1 MILAL
6 HIQLV
11 FIIVQQMPLNNP
23 LFLIPFKNGIMY
35 VVYNCI
41 MKNLSRNSEILYLNL
56 VDPLLTLYM
65 KLIILLA

>member
-11 FIIVQQMPLNNP
+11 FIIVEQMPLNNR
-23 LFLIPFKNGIMY
+23 LFLIPFKNGIKY

-41 MKNLSRNSEILYLNL
+41 MKNLSRNSEIPYLNL
-56 VDPLLTLYM
+56 VDLLLTLYM
-65 KLIILLA
+65 ELIILLA